1 MPEHKTLSAPYEPL
15 KPPEYKRNELG
26 QFDRPG
32 KTLAK
37 TAKKTGLKKNPDDIK
52 RDDKGR
58 WEHGHGGAREGAG
71 RKKGV
76 PNRFTV
82 ALRDA
87 ILLALDKLGGP
98 DYLVAL
104 GRENS
109 SAFASLLGK
118 VLPTTL
124 STSDPDGGASAQITF
139 TRVIVH
145 PSGYREVEGVSP
157 KALSAPDAPT
167 DPTLVTGGDRGRDGG
182 GLANASK

>member
-1 MPEHKTLSAPYEPL
+1 METYKPL
-15 KPPEYKRNELG
+15 KPPEYRRNERG

-37 TAKKTGLKKNPDDIK
+37 TAKKSGLSTKLKETNLPRGRGNPNFV
-52 RDDKGR
+52 KG
-58 WEHGHGGAREGAG
+58 HPGLGGRP
-71 RKKGV
+71 KGSQ
-76 PNRFTV
+76 NKISV
-82 ALRDA
+82 ALKDA

-124 STSDPDGGASAQITF
+124 STPDSDGG
-139 TRVIVH
+139 V
-145 PSGYREVEGVSP
+145 GV
-157 KALSAPDAPT
+157 ALWVAIADHLS
-167 DPTLVTGGDRGRDGG
+167 G
-182 GLANASK
+182 GL